1 MCYEEAKLKEGGSC
15 KDNNVYK
22 TVENQNQ
29 KCISVC
35 WVCSVKQTDDGS
47 KLKAHLVACSFEEDS
62 LNTFDKDSPTVS
74 KDILRTLLSTV
85 ITNNWNL
92 KSMDI
97 KTVFLQCKFL
107 NQDVYLKPASEVHCD
122 NVRIWK

>member
-1 MCYEEAKLKEGGSC
+1 MCYEETKLKEGGSC

-92 KSMDI
+92 KSIDI

-107 NQDVYLKPASEVHCD
+107 NQDVYLKPAPEVHCD

>member
-1 MCYEEAKLKEGGSC
+1 MCYEEAKLKVGGSC

-47 KLKAHLVACSFEEDS
+47 KLKAYLVACSFEEDS

-107 NQDVYLKPASEVHCD
+107 NQDVYLKPAPEVHCD